1 MASFLKPLY
10 LVVQFLLYL
19 GGFYVGLLGA
29 CKMDLFQTL
38 FPKSYIRTI
47 QVSVGIATLI
57 AIISRFL

>member
-29 CKMDLFQTL
+29 YKMDLFQIL
-38 FPKSYIRTI
+38 FPKSSIRMI
-47 QVSVGIATLI
+47 QTSIGIATII
-57 AIISRFL
+57 AILSRFL

>member
-29 CKMDLFQTL
+29 YKMDLFQIL
-38 FPKSYIRTI
+38 FPKSCIRMI
-47 QVSVGIATLI
+47 EISIGIATLI
-57 AIISRFL
+57 AILSRFL